1 MYPYVVVTP
10 YDMKAGVQYVVA
22 LRIVPVDNKRYKYTN
37 GLWHAVGGSDAVVD
51 STRMSFKHPTTP
63 ALGEHLNGKPLIF
76 KHAKLTHVRENK
88 EHVCAVNR
96 TCCQLCLL
104 PLSLQIL
111 VRTMHKYMAV
121 IDVSEVAETAVLRT
135 TTVVFLETTFIAVT
149 SYLSSQVRKNVIL
162 YCFFLF

>member
-10 YDMKAGVQYVVA
+10 YDMKAGVQYVVV

-37 GLWHAVGGSDAVVD
+37 GMWHAVSGSDATVD
-51 STRMSFKHPTTP
+51 VTRMSFKHPTTP

-88 EHVCAVNR
+88 EHVRSFVILHKAS
-96 TCCQLCLL
+96 
-104 PLSLQIL
+104 LSFSFQIL

-121 IDVSEVAETAVLRT
+121 IDISVVGENVMRT
-135 TTVVFLETTFIAVT
+135 TTFVFMETTFIAVT
-149 SYLSSQVRKNVIL
+149 SYLSSQVSKIH
-162 YCFFLF
+162 Y